1 MITGWP
7 AVPLWFHFWPNNL
20 FLVVRSLKSIN
31 VLMQECR
38 YRLLPRVMFNFS
50 AHKGSLLIHVCAY
63 VLLWE
68 CVCVWSGLYTVMT
81 VMHLIAVPRSF
92 GNLSGY
98 LRRVQ
103 WESVWH
109 ARNTDLWWIGSF
121 KNTLNFC
128 SHGDNGIWW
137 FCSHSF
143 SLLLSLYP
151 SSALFFLTHASENK
165 RSSRNTNEDAHTH
178 WAHAPIHTHIFAT
191 GQARTCKHRHMK

>member
-1 MITGWP
+1 MYWCRNADTDCYREWCLISLHTK
-7 AVPLWFHFWPNNL
+7 AVYWSTCAHMFFCE
-20 FLVVRSLKSIN
+20 N
-31 VLMQECR
+31 V
-38 YRLLPRVMFNFS
+38 
-50 AHKGSLLIHVCAY
+50 
-63 VLLWE
+63 

-98 LRRVQ
+98 LRRAQ